1 MGVFWSLMLLIS
13 LALLIAG
20 MIKPSLFSALFRT
33 DFTRKKSGLIFG
45 AIFVAVIILGT
56 IFPAKK

>member
-1 MGVFWSLMLLIS
+1 MGVFWTLMLVIS

-20 MIKPSLFSALFRT
+20 LIKPSLFSTLFHT
-33 DFTRKKSGLIFG
+33 SFTRKKSGLIFG
-45 AIFVAVIILGT
+45 GLLVVVIILGT